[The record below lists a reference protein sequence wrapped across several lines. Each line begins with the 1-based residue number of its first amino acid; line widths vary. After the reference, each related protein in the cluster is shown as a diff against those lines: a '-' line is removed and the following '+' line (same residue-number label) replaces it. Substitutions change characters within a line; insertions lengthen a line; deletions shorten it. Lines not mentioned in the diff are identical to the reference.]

1 MPNYLKP
8 QSPLK
13 DKDGD
18 YIYPL
23 TTADQI
29 IMGNGSRLVEDIE
42 SFVNTKINEKVIS
55 RKSRN
60 LLPILNTSKT
70 VDEVTFTVNP
80 DRSIT
85 MNGTATNEFA
95 VFEFFGH
102 SYYAYKPV
110 PITFHK
116 GSKLIASYEDNNC
129 HFVAMRADGTIIQGR
144 NNINIAL
151 ANSECTFVM
160 LGYGIVKGTTINNIT
175 IYPMILA
182 PGDIDETYEPYYNG
196 LANIDESPVMSMDLL
211 WENADPESNFA
222 AKAITLDLSNYHS
235 VYIIMRYATGVAW
248 DVGYTITVGRTGC
261 AYISMMQNVYRR
273 IDVATMGVYFDNAQ
287 IYNTYNNSAAV
298 ESSERLIP
306 FRIYGIKGV
315 F

>member
-1 MPNYLKP
+1 MSSYLKP
-8 QSPLK
+8 QSPLYHK
-13 DKDGD
+13 EEDA
-18 YIYPL
+18 YFYPL
-23 TTADQI
+23 TTADQV

-42 SFVNTKINEKVIS
+42 SFVNTKINEKVIYH
-55 RKSRN
+55 KSRN
-60 LLPILNTSKT
+60 LLPILNSSKT
-70 VDEVTFTVNP
+70 INGVTFTVNP

-102 SYYAYKPV
+102 SYYAYKP
-110 PITFHK
+110 TFHK

-182 PGDIDETYEPYYNG
+182 PGDTDETYEPYYNG
-196 LANIDESPVMSMDLL
+196 LANIDESPVMSMELL
-211 WENADPESNFA
+211 WENPSPNSEMQEGT
-222 AKAITLDLSNYHS
+222 AIDFPSGYDLYMIN
-235 VYIIMRYATGVAW
+235 
-248 DVGYTITVGRTGC
+248 
-261 AYISMMQNVYRR
+261 
-273 IDVATMGVYFDNAQ
+273 ATMQYKRLCPAVFFLYGKGVVFSGIWGDEEQYMHRSLDATSTGFIVKNAY
-287 IYNTYNNSAAV
+287 YNKNIRNDV
-298 ESSERLIP
+298 MIP
-306 FRIYGIKGV
+306 YEIYGFKGV
-315 F
+315 TK